1 VPKIQIITGP
11 TASGKT
17 ALALEQAAQDPTIEI
32 VNADSSSMYIGFDIG
47 TAKPSKEE
55 RGRVTHHLFDILKPE
70 IRFSAFE
77 YSELARS
84 TIRDVIARGKTP
96 IVVGGTGFYIDALFF
111 GLIPSAASD
120 DQLHSARIRAE
131 DEISELGFDAMH
143 QRLKDIDP
151 DLFSQINRERNPIRL
166 QRAWEYYYA
175 NGEALGEA
183 RKNKTN
189 PFEYEPEFTVID
201 PPREELWQRIEQ
213 RTEHLLEQGWVE
225 EVRGLLKNGVT
236 PDMPAMRAIGYN
248 EIAQHLQGELSF
260 EEMRERIIFA
270 TRQYAKRQS
279 TWVKRYLRS
288 AN

>member
-166 QRAWEYYYA
+166 QRAGEYYYA